1 MSLAEK
7 IPRLCL
13 SVITLMQSSEKEQVG
28 SKEIQNV
35 QFEEKKSSRALDM
48 GVKPYYQR
56 DKNASC

>member
-35 QFEEKKSSRALDM
+35 QFEEKKSSRAHDM

-56 DKNASC
+56 DENASC